1 MTSQDKILD
10 SMKLKTCTARLGDV
24 VQVLHRCCTGVAQML
39 YRCCTDVVQVL
50 HRCCTDVVQ
59 VVRLHQ
65 IESSKRFLD
74 EILKTEG

>member
-10 SMKLKTCTARLGDV
+10 SMKLKTCTARLG
-24 VQVLHRCCTGVAQML
+24 
-39 YRCCTDVVQVL
+39 DVVQVL

>member
-59 VVRLHQ
+59 VVSQTPSDRIIQ
-65 IESSKRFLD
+65 TIS
-74 EILKTEG
+74 G